1 MKTFQ
6 DHETIHT
13 PLAGYSH
20 QVELTEVKRWLVLS
34 GQVGMMVDGTLPYD
48 PIEQFKISLD
58 NIHKNLQAAGMEIT
72 DIVKLTIYLAGE
84 IDTKA
89 RREALAHWLD
99 GHAPCSTL
107 LHVAALATPDIKV
120 EIDVWACE

>member
-1 MKTFQ
+1 VKTFLNP
-6 DHETIHT
+6 ETIHA

-48 PIEQFKISLD
+48 PIDQFKISLE
-58 NIHKNLQAAGMEIT
+58 NIHKNLQAAGMEVT
-72 DIVKLTIYLAGE
+72 DIVKLTMYLVGDV
-84 IDTKA
+84 DTVQ
-89 RREALAHWLD
+89 RREILSDWLE
-99 GHAPCSTL
+99 GHSPCSTL
-107 LHVAALATPDIKV
+107 LYVAALATPDIKV